1 MHETHRVEDCALC
14 TRYARLRGQW
24 PIQREAKNMSVSLT
38 DAQIV
43 RLFELCEKVL
53 KVKRSVPLP
62 PNGFGD
68 EENAQ
73 LEAAKNVRSSLERE
87 NSVLVELGALLR

>member
-1 MHETHRVEDCALC
+1 MEPHSESECDLC
-14 TRYARLRGQW
+14 QRYAKLRNGNDS
-24 PIQREAKNMSVSLT
+24 PTEEKIIVIQLT
-38 DAQIV
+38 DGQIV

-73 LEAAKNVRSSLERE
+73 LEAAKNVRQTLESQ
-87 NSVLVELGALLR
+87 NDVLLELGALLR